1 MKKNVLITGASGN
14 LGKASVEK
22 FLEEGYKV
30 IVTVSPGKKI
40 GFEAAGEI
48 LSYEADL
55 TNEKNVEEVITKV
68 ISEHQSIDAALLL
81 VGGFA
86 TGGIKDTDGAILK
99 KMYALN
105 FETAFYAARPV
116 FLQMQKQATGGR
128 IILVGARPSINAT
141 DGKDLLAYA
150 LSKSLIFKL
159 AEFLNAEG
167 ASQNVVTS
175 VIIPSVID
183 TPVNRQANPSAN
195 FSDWV
200 RPEEIAEVMSFISS
214 VNGNALRDSIFKI
227 YGNS

>member
-40 GFEAAGEI
+40 GFETDGEI

-55 TNEKNVEEVITKV
+55 TNEKNVEEVMTKV

-86 TGGIKDTDGAILK
+86 TGGIKDTDGASLK

-105 FETAFYAARPV
+105 FETAYYAARLV

-128 IILVGARPSINAT
+128 IILVGARPSLNAT

-183 TPVNRQANPSAN
+183 TQVNRQANPTAN

-200 RPEEIAEVMSFISS
+200 KPEEIAEVISFITSA
-214 VNGNALRDSIFKI
+214 NGNTLRDSIFKI